1 MTQDLIQSNP
11 AIMMGKPVFRGTRIT
26 VESVLDKLAAG
37 ESVEQ
42 ILAAHPKLT
51 HDHISAALKF
61 AADVLRND
69 IIYPISGDTVLA
81 SESSLKKDWLCA
93 EEEAAWRNL

>member
-1 MTQDLIQSNP
+1 MAQDLIQSNP
-11 AIMMGKPVFRGTRIT
+11 AIMMGKPVFRSTRIT

-51 HDHISAALKF
+51 RDHISAALKF
-61 AADVLRND
+61 AADALRAD
-69 IIYPISGDTVLA
+69 IVYPVSGD
-81 SESSLKKDWLCA
+81 
-93 EEEAAWRNL
+93 AA

>member
-1 MTQDLIQSNP
+1 MAQELIQSKP

-37 ESVEQ
+37 ETVEQ

-51 HDHISAALKF
+51 RDHISAALKF
-61 AADVLRND
+61 AADALRAD
-69 IIYPISGDTVLA
+69 IVYPVSGD
-81 SESSLKKDWLCA
+81 
-93 EEEAAWRNL
+93 AA